1 MEETNIPQEPQE
13 LSEEQFSEL
22 LQIRRDKL
30 SALREAGKDPFSVI
44 TFPQSHHSKEI
55 VAQYDALEGK
65 EVSIAGRMMSKR
77 IMGKASFAH
86 VLDAEGNIQIYVKRD
101 DVGEGA
107 YADFKAYDIGDI
119 VGVKGFVFKTKTGE
133 VSVHASEVTLLSKS
147 LRPLPEKFHGLKDPE
162 LRYRQRFVDL
172 FMNADVRQTFKKR
185 SAIIAEIRRYL
196 DSEGFME
203 VETPVLNT
211 VASGASA
218 RPFVTHHNTLDI
230 DMYMRIATELHLK
243 MCIVGGLERVYEIGR
258 LFRNEGM
265 DATHNPEF
273 TTIEIYQAY
282 TDLRG
287 MMALCEQIFSR
298 CCTLVNGTTKITF
311 QGQEVD
317 LTPPFRRLTMN
328 DAVKEYTGK
337 DIYACAT
344 DEEARA
350 IAKELNLELKDP
362 EATKG
367 KVLAEAFDAFVE
379 DKLIQPTF
387 ITDYPIEN
395 SPLTK
400 LKQGSKDIVDRFEV
414 FICGHEYGNAY
425 TELNDPID
433 QRARFVQQA
442 KERQKG
448 DDEAMQI
455 DEDFMLAMEYG
466 MPPTGGIGIGID
478 RLCMLLTD
486 APTIRDILLFPTMKP
501 VGKNKASNA
510 VHNSCITETAP
521 EASSDFECACLT
533 CPSQEACKA
542 AQEAEKAAPVEEK
555 IDFSNVE
562 IEPLFKD
569 FVDFETFSKSD
580 FRAVKVLACEAVPKS
595 KKLLKFTLDD
605 GTGEN
610 RTILSGIHAYYEPE
624 QLIGKTCVAIT
635 NLPPRPMMGL
645 ESCGMLLSALHK
657 ENGEER
663 LNLLMLDPHIPAGA
677 KLY

>member
-1 MEETNIPQEPQE
+1 MEQTNIPQESVE
-13 LSEEQFSEL
+13 LSAEQLSEL

-30 SALREAGKDPFSVI
+30 AALREAGKDPFEVI
-44 TFPQSHHSKEI
+44 TFPQSHHSAEI

-86 VLDAEGNIQIYVKRD
+86 LLDAAGDIQFYVKRD
-101 DVGEGA
+101 DVGEEA

-133 VSVHASEVTLLSKS
+133 VSVHAQEITLLSKS

-172 FMNADVRQTFKKR
+172 FMNAGVRETFKKR

-196 DSEGFME
+196 DGEGFME

-287 MMALCEQIFSR
+287 MMALCEQIMSR
-298 CCTLVNGTTKITF
+298 CCRLVNGTTKITF

-328 DAVKEYTGK
+328 DAVREYTGR

-350 IAKELNLELKDP
+350 IAKELGLELKDP
-362 EATKG
+362 ESTKG

-400 LKQGSKDIVDRFEV
+400 LKTGSKDIVDRFEV

-501 VGKNKASNA
+501 IGQQKKEK
-510 VHNSCITETAP
+510 TQETPA
-521 EASSDFECACLT
+521 DFECACFT

-542 AQEAEKAAPVEEK
+542 AQETEKAAPVEEK

-562 IEPLFKD
+562 IEPLFQD

-580 FRAVKVLACEAVPKS
+580 FRAVKVLNCEAVPKS

-610 RTILSGIHAYYEPE
+610 RVILSGIHGFYEPE

-635 NLPPRPMMGL
+635 NLPPRPMMGM